1 MSRTVSDK
9 DRRAYVLR
17 TTEKAQTVKKALKKT
32 MDDWYKILVQDFSPE
47 ECRQF
52 DRLLKQT
59 VENAAAQEV

>member
-1 MSRTVSDK
+1 MK
-9 DRRAYVLR
+9 
-17 TTEKAQTVKKALKKT
+17 QALKKT

-52 DRLLKQT
+52 DRLLKQA